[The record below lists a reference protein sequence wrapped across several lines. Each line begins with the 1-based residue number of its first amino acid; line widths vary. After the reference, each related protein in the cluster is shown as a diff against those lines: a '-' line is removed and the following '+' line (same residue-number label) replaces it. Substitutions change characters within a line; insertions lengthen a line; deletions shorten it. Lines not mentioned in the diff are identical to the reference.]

1 MIVSVKALT
10 DNIEVLNSA
19 RSTVNKQ
26 QYDKKPSDKFMMDIY
41 MSEHS
46 PIRNKIFKIRIEGV
60 KSWIATHLVRHN
72 VGVTS
77 YVTTQ
82 RDDRT
87 GSNRDEARQDA
98 LVNIEMTANAQA
110 IINISR
116 KRLCGQAHVETISV
130 WRAVL
135 KELDK
140 IDPQLRFHCVPECV
154 RCGFCPELKP
164 CSFDYSTWRKIYVG
178 DRKVLGNE

>member
-1 MIVSVKALT
+1 MLKVTVRALT

-19 RSTVNKQ
+19 RATVNKSML
-26 QYDKKPSDKFMMDIY
+26 DKEPSEKFMMDIY

-46 PIRNKIFKIRIEGV
+46 PIRNKIFKIRIENL

-72 VGVTS
+72 VGVTPF
-77 YVTTQ
+77 VTTQ

-87 GSNRDEARQDA
+87 GLNRDEAPQGA
-98 LVNIEMTANAQA
+98 LVTMEMTANAQA

-116 KRLCGQAHVETISV
+116 KRLCHQAHIETIRV
-130 WRAVL
+130 WKAVL
-135 KELDK
+135 TELDK

-154 RCGFCPELKP
+154 RCGFCPEMKP
-164 CSFDYSTWRKIYVG
+164 CGAKYAHWRKLYMKG
-178 DRKVLGNE
+178 RKEIE